1 MISEVFYY
9 LTMEMGD
16 DMFLQKWLSFYFH
29 LPIFL
34 RLLSSVLVLMLLFGF
49 IIHTLEP
56 VHFPTIFDGIW
67 WAFVTGSTVG
77 YGDYVPLSTTG
88 KIVGIMLILAGGGL
102 VTFYMATI
110 SLGTVKHEQDLSSG
124 KVAFKGINHLI
135 IVGWNERTKA
145 LVSTLQKSYANKDI
159 VVIDKTLQNIPYRK
173 NNFHFIQGE
182 ASMDSVLENANI
194 SQAEKIIITSDP
206 NKNETS
212 VDRQTI
218 ITTLAARGM
227 NPSLLIISE
236 IVLESQRENAARAG
250 ADVIIQSNEL
260 MSSLLFQTVRHPEI
274 PVANIIN
281 QTLTQF
287 DFYLDKLPDTSIG
300 KSFEEYAQLLL
311 SHRTW
316 LLGIHR
322 QGKHLFGPNPGLT
335 LEKGDYLIY
344 LQLTKKQ

>member
-1 MISEVFYY
+1 
-9 LTMEMGD
+9 
-16 DMFLQKWLSFYFH
+16 MFLQKWLSFYFH
-29 LPIFL
+29 LPIFI
-34 RLLSSVLVLMLLFGF
+34 RLLLSVLLLMFLFGLL
-49 IIHTLEP
+49 IHMLEP

-77 YGDYVPLSTTG
+77 YGDYVPLSLTG

-110 SLGTVKHEQDLSSG
+110 SIGTVKHEQDLSEG
-124 KVAFKGINHLI
+124 KVTFKGTNHII

-145 LVSTLQKSYANKDI
+145 LVNTLQNVNPTKDI
-159 VVIDKTLQNIPYRK
+159 VVIDKTLQNILYRK
-173 NNFHFIQGE
+173 NNFHFIKGE
-182 ASMDSVLENANI
+182 ASMDSVLQKANI
-194 SQAEKIIITSDP
+194 AHAEKIVITSDP
-206 NKNETS
+206 NMNESS

-236 IVLESQRENAARAG
+236 IAVESQRENIARAG

-281 QTLTQF
+281 QTLTHF
-287 DFYLDKLPDTSIG
+287 DFFMDKIPENAIG
-300 KSFEEYAQLLL
+300 KSFEEYAQVLL
-311 SHRTW
+311 SQQIW
-316 LLGIHR
+316 LIGIQR
-322 QGKHLFGPNPGLT
+322 NGENLFGPNPGT
-335 LEKGDYLIY
+335 TIEKEDYLIY
-344 LQLTKKQ
+344 LQLTT

>member
-77 YGDYVPLSTTG
+77 YGDYVPLSTIG

-159 VVIDKTLQNIPYRK
+159 VVIDKTLQNIP
-173 NNFHFIQGE
+173 
-182 ASMDSVLENANI
+182 
-194 SQAEKIIITSDP
+194 
-206 NKNETS
+206 
-212 VDRQTI
+212 
-218 ITTLAARGM
+218 
-227 NPSLLIISE
+227 
-236 IVLESQRENAARAG
+236 
-250 ADVIIQSNEL
+250 
-260 MSSLLFQTVRHPEI
+260 
-274 PVANIIN
+274 
-281 QTLTQF
+281 
-287 DFYLDKLPDTSIG
+287 
-300 KSFEEYAQLLL
+300 
-311 SHRTW
+311 
-316 LLGIHR
+316 
-322 QGKHLFGPNPGLT
+322 
-335 LEKGDYLIY
+335 
-344 LQLTKKQ
+344 